1 MNFLQ
6 TCKNYVIIFIG
17 ALLLTTI
24 AIGGIYIKIQS
35 AEIQI
40 LQNDLT
46 QKEIELS
53 NEKAN
58 NTTLRATIK
67 DQNEKV
73 EANRNDYDSKI
84 KQYEQ
89 WKNQPPE
96 VKYKYITK
104 EVRSNECEDI
114 KKSIDNSI
122 DRLNNNRLYN

>member
-1 MNFLQ
+1 MNFLE
-6 TCKNYVIIFIG
+6 TYKNYIIFSFIII
-17 ALLLTTI
+17 I
-24 AIGGIYIKIQS
+24 AISGIYIKVQS

-46 QKEIELS
+46 QKEIDLS

-73 EANRNDYDSKI
+73 EANRNDYNSKI

-89 WKNQPPE
+89 WKNQPQE

-122 DRLNNNRLYN
+122 DRLNNNRLFN

>member
-1 MNFLQ
+1 MNFLELY
-6 TCKNYVIIFIG
+6 KNYVIVLIATF
-17 ALLLTTI
+17 LLTIIITS
-24 AIGGIYIKIQS
+24 GLYIKFQS
-35 AEIQI
+35 AKIQV

-46 QKEIELS
+46 QKEIDLS

-89 WKNQPPE
+89 WKNQPQE

-104 EVRSNECEDI
+104 EVKSNECEDI

-122 DRLNNNRLYN
+122 DRLNNNRLFN